1 MGWWSEDR
9 EESGFREGY
18 VEPLIEVRET
28 EKEIVVRADLPFV
41 KDKDGV
47 KVEVSGEY
55 LEITATMDR
64 AVKWERWGVYQR
76 RQSYTQY
83 RTRIRLPT
91 EVDVGKARARFRDG
105 ALTITLPKKV
115 TKVRI
120 GIE

>member
-1 MGWWSEDR
+1 MSWWFEDR

-18 VEPLIEVRET
+18 IEPLIEVRET

-47 KVEVSGEY
+47 KVEVSGDE
-55 LEITATMDR
+55 LEISAAMGR
-64 AVKWERWGVYQR
+64 AIKWEKWGVHQR

-91 EVDVGKARARFRDG
+91 EVDVGSARATFRDG
-105 ALTITLPKKV
+105 VLTVSLPKKV